1 MEKDILFAEASVKK
15 TLNFAYIVFIATYL
29 IFLVLAF
36 LAYRG
41 QLQLV
46 SSTNSANQYNYFALR
61 MEDHMSML
69 KGLDA
74 GTKGFLLTKDST
86 FLIPH
91 RRAESQI
98 DSLLTIINDYRE
110 GDVIEFEEMKKVRAI
125 SYQLLSLQKKLLNA
139 PEEKRNM
146 LLKYGRIKMDTM
158 TSIIAHLK
166 ENKLT
171 KLNYYRHFQN
181 EAIQEAPT
189 FLLTIIVVA
198 LLIFAVAAFV
208 IIKFIRSLVKIQL
221 NLSHK
226 IEEVE
231 KANKELD
238 LYAFTL
244 THHLQEPLRKVR
256 LFVSRFVTKNKI
268 FFTEGGH
275 QEEKVFLDKALESAE
290 LAQKY
295 LDEFLDFSRL
305 LHHDKIEKTAVNL
318 NTIINKVLKEHHAVI
333 NEKDADISVDNMP
346 IIWGG
351 ETQMY
356 ALWSH
361 LFDNALKFSHPEHP
375 LKIKIENVKN
385 ENKMIHL
392 RISDTGIGFDMAH
405 SEKIFDIFQR
415 LHKSH
420 LNKGMGIGLAVC
432 KRVVEAYK
440 GSITVHSEPD
450 RGTVFDVYFPAT
462 AMVI

>member
-1 MEKDILFAEASVKK
+1 MENDILFTEATVKK

-46 SSTNSANQYNYFALR
+46 SSTNYANRYNYFALR
-61 MEDHMSML
+61 MEDHVSML

-74 GTKGFLLTKDST
+74 GTKGFLLTKDSS
-86 FLIPH
+86 FLKPH
-91 RRAESQI
+91 HRAESQI
-98 DSLLTIINDYRE
+98 DSLLTVINNYRE
-110 GDVIEFEEMKKVRAI
+110 GEVIEFEEMKKVRAI
-125 SYQLLSLQKKLLNA
+125 SYELLSLQKKLLNA
-139 PEEKRNM
+139 PEEKRNL
-146 LLKYGRIKMDTM
+146 LLKYGRVKMDTM
-158 TSIIAHLK
+158 TSIVAHLK

-181 EAIQEAPT
+181 EAIQKAPT

-198 LLIFAVAAFV
+198 LLIFAVSAFV
-208 IIKFIRSLVKIQL
+208 IIKFIRSLIKIQL
-221 NLSHK
+221 DLAHK
-226 IEEVE
+226 IEEAN

-256 LFVSRFVTKNKI
+256 LFISRFESKSKN
-268 FFTEGGH
+268 FLTEGGH
-275 QEEKVFLDKALESAE
+275 KDEKVFLDKALESAE

-295 LDEFLDFSRL
+295 LDEFLEFSRL
-305 LHHDKIEKTAVNL
+305 LHHNKIERMAVNL
-318 NTIINKVLKEHHAVI
+318 NTIIEKVLKYYQAI
-333 NEKDADISVDNMP
+333 IQEKNADISIDKMP
-346 IIWGG
+346 IIWGA
-351 ETQMY
+351 ETHMY

-361 LFDNALKFSHPEHP
+361 LIDNALKFSHPERP
-375 LKIKIENVKN
+375 PKIKIENMKN

-392 RISDTGIGFDMAH
+392 RISDNGMGFDMAH

-440 GSITVHSEPD
+440 GNITVQSEPD
-450 RGTVFDVYFPAT
+450 LGTVFDVYFPAT
-462 AMVI
+462 VMAG